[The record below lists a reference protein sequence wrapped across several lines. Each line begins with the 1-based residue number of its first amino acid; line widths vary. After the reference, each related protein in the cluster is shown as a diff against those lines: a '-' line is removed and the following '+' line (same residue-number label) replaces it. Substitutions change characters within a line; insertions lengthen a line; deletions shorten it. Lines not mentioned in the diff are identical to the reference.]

1 MDDFTRK
8 FDAAQDKDEQI
19 HFILTSVYEAL
30 KEKGYDPINQIVGY
44 ILSED
49 PTYITNHNGARTD
62 LQGGPGRA
70 AAGAGEELPGDLIA
84 DIRQRPP
91 RMGRPLSLSKKGGAL
106 FGQESFRSDPRVRMG
121 F

>member
-44 ILSED
+44 ILSWAISCPRTPPIS
-49 PTYITNHNGARTD
+49 PTTTAH
-62 LQGGPGRA
+62 GP
-70 AAGAGEELPGDLIA
+70 
-84 DIRQRPP
+84 
-91 RMGRPLSLSKKGGAL
+91 
-106 FGQESFRSDPRVRMG
+106 
-121 F
+121 

>member
-30 KEKGYDPINQIVGY
+30 KVRPHQPDRGLYPVRGPHLYHQPQRRTDP
-44 ILSED
+44 
-49 PTYITNHNGARTD
+49 D

-70 AAGAGEELPGDLIA
+70 AAGAGEELSGNLSVITKA
-84 DIRQRPP
+84 ALA
-91 RMGRPLSLSKKGGAL
+91 GRLLL
-106 FGQESFRSDPRVRMG
+106 
-121 F
+121 